1 MRPEKADDPGRTGTG
16 NRLFPEAA
24 EPLLP
29 WHPIQ
34 GEHEATVLLRRFLSL
49 FGRKLDALALAE
61 QLSGGIIESPSS
73 RFASRSTLVAM
84 TSRLLS

>member
-1 MRPEKADDPGRTGTG
+1 LRPEKADDPGRTGTG